1 MNIQET
7 EESEKACKDDG
18 DSVQKLLDHVTVQ
31 ATQNV
36 GMRPTTE
43 QPELISQ
50 SKLDAP
56 IDVTHMDQKS
66 GVSPNRRS
74 EK

>member
-1 MNIQET
+1 MKIQET

-56 IDVTHMDQKS
+56 IDIAQIDQKS
-66 GVSPNRRS
+66 GVSPERHS
-74 EK
+74 EQ